1 MNVFIVLILLDDHD
15 DYDGMTRDEAKDD
28 IFKKAKS
35 ILRGGIKYFNHT
47 IVDKLAAD
55 LEVFKTCRFANP
67 IYIQTLRK
75 NFRVR

>member
-1 MNVFIVLILLDDHD
+1 MKDMFYVDR
-15 DYDGMTRDEAKDD
+15 TTKDD

-67 IYIQTLRK
+67 I
-75 NFRVR
+75 